1 MIDSSLWEILVTF
14 HECGTL
20 SAAAEKLYVSQP
32 SLSAAMKRLEKELG
46 ITLFERHKNR
56 IEFNEVGFEAVQ
68 LAQKHISAEKA
79 MVRQLQEMSRRL
91 SAITVASYV
100 SGLRKTLVDRL
111 SNMYPE
117 KSIVSEHLPSEMLP
131 RGLLDG
137 RFDFVITEYLIDEPG
152 IICVPYLT
160 DRLMVR
166 LHRDDEL
173 GGKESVTL
181 QELQDSKLLVW
192 TQSGFW
198 ASFIRK
204 KLSEKTRLVFVNDEQ
219 EYHDLLQAF
228 DMRSFI
234 LESTITGADL
244 KNNYNCVPL
253 AEEGM
258 QVNFF
263 LCCPQKNESL
273 LPALLPRRQNPAGNA

>member
-14 HECGTL
+14 HRYGTL

-46 ITLFERHKNR
+46 VTLFERSKNR
-56 IEFNEVGFEAVQ
+56 LVLNEVGCEAVR
-68 LAQKHISAEKA
+68 LAQKQINTEKSIIL
-79 MVRQLQEMSRRL
+79 QLQEMDRRL

-100 SGLRKTLVDRL
+100 SGLRKELVDRL
-111 SNMYPE
+111 SSMYPE
-117 KSIVSEHLPSEMLP
+117 KSIVSEHLSSELLP

-137 RFDFVITEYLIDEPG
+137 RFDYAITEYTIDEPG
-152 IICVPYLT
+152 VVCVPYVT

-166 LHRDDEL
+166 LHKNDTL
-173 GGKESVTL
+173 VGKEIVTL
-181 QELQDSKLLVW
+181 QDLKDSKLLVW

-204 KLSEKTRLVFVNDEQ
+204 KLSEKTQLVFVSDEQ

-228 DMRSFI
+228 DMRAFI
-234 LESTITGADL
+234 LETTLNSLGL
-244 KNNYNCVPL
+244 QNGYHCVPL

-258 QVNFF
+258 QVDFY
-263 LCCPQKNESL
+263 LCCPQKNEGTL
-273 LPALLPRRQNPAGNA
+273 ANLLPRQC